1 MSQTIVAYCSS
12 RRINADERIELFLQL
27 CREVTQLHQKLK
39 LHGRIHSSNAFVDDA
54 GHPVLGEPA
63 PVDPA
68 TIPSTAIDVAALQTL
83 LLDILKGPEG
93 TGRVPSDAEAIAEHR
108 YESVDQL
115 IADIE
120 RHLDGRPVA
129 ARMNSPFY
137 RFGKL
142 VSRNKT
148 IILVGAGLA
157 CGVVLFGW
165 GFFTSERQRYLA
177 DEQLR
182 EIRATAGLMSMSIPG
197 RILEVPGSLALRRK
211 MVSYGLEYVDQK
223 NAERDPADLRQR
235 KRIALGYFNI
245 ANALG
250 APGAPNLA
258 DLEGAARAYRKTADL
273 LFEDE
278 APLRKDREALAAM
291 GSALANRAEVLMR
304 LQRPQEALQAA
315 EECVSLAAKV
325 RADDAELSC
334 RTTRLRAASESG
346 KQVTDSEVDDLVQRA
361 SEWTGT
367 ASGAQLQAEVRR
379 VAARL
384 YLKKKVFPKAL
395 EHAVAG
401 LDITAK
407 KDRATPMSLQ
417 RGDLLIIAA
426 RADEALGDKEKGAGR
441 FDECFDVLRE
451 LMRRDPESVESR
463 TALAVALIESV
474 DFISDDEGTRQAR
487 LREAEQLV
495 RGVMQDAKYPPA
507 EAALALIQAVPSKLP

>member
-1 MSQTIVAYCSS
+1 MSEPIATYCAS
-12 RRINADERIELFLQL
+12 RRINADERIELFLL
-27 CREVTQLHQKLK
+27 VCREVNLLHQKLR
-39 LHGRIHSSNAFVDDA
+39 LHGQLRADSVFVDDA
-54 GHPVLGEPA
+54 GHPVLA
-63 PVDPA
+63 DPA
-68 TIPSTAIDVAALQTL
+68 QPSEPGGTTAIDVTALQSL
-83 LLDILKGPEG
+83 LIDILKGPEG
-93 TGRVPSDAEAIAEHR
+93 TGRVPADAKAIAGHR

-115 IADIE
+115 AADIE
-120 RHLDGRPVA
+120 RHLDGRPVV
-129 ARMNSPFY
+129 ARQGSSFY
-137 RFGKL
+137 RFRKL
-142 VSRNKT
+142 LSRNKT
-148 IILVGAGLA
+148 IILSGAGLT
-157 CGVVLFGW
+157 CGLVLFAW
-165 GFFTSERQRYLA
+165 GFFVSERQRYLA

-182 EIRATAGLMSMSIPG
+182 EVRATAGLMSMSIPG
-197 RILEVPGSLALRRK
+197 RILEVPGSLELRRR

-250 APGAPNLA
+250 APGAANLA

-304 LQRPQEALQAA
+304 LQRSQEAFQAA

-334 RTTRLRAASESG
+334 RTTRLRAAVEVG
-346 KQVTDSEVDDLVQRA
+346 KPVADSEVDDLVQRA
-361 SEWTGT
+361 SEWAGT
-367 ASGAQLQAEVRR
+367 PEGAQLQAEVRR

-384 YLKKKVFPKAL
+384 YLKKKVFAKAL

-426 RADEALGDKEKGAGR
+426 RADEALGDKQKGAGR

-463 TALAVALIESV
+463 IALAVALVESV
-474 DFISDDEGTRQAR
+474 DFVDDDERLRQAR

-495 RGVMQDAKYPPA
+495 RGVMKDAKYPPA
-507 EAALALIQAVPSKLP
+507 ETVLAQIQAVPSRIP